1 MSKLV
6 ASARKGIK
14 LSQTGVQQ
22 YIARRTKTDLTMSGL
37 IKRHHEK
44 VISIDNR
51 NAVKHAAA
59 LLNSGSVI
67 ALPTDTVYGLACS
80 ANNPEAIQKLYDIK
94 GRHELKPVA
103 ICVPEVDHLRRW
115 GKADHLSSELLQELL
130 PGAVTIV
137 VRKSKHLNNPNLN
150 PGTVKIGIRIPAFKF
165 IRDVSRS
172 FTLPIA
178 LTSANK
184 SASKSTLNVHEFEC
198 LWPSL
203 GAVFDGGQLGLSE
216 QQRAASTVIDLSE
229 DGTYSIIRSGVAAE
243 HTIRTVEKY
252 NFFPK
257 HL

>member
-115 GKADHLSSELLQELL
+115 G
-130 PGAVTIV
+130 
-137 VRKSKHLNNPNLN
+137 
-150 PGTVKIGIRIPAFKF
+150 TVKIGIRIPAFKF